1 MLPWRTIWQCNCPWI
16 DNAIYEN
23 EQIQEEIDA
32 LYHIFTCEIES
43 QKVVKKLVKQLPG
56 YLKTYA
62 KDNNS
67 KLAAE
72 VERLG
77 KSFVLNEAFSHS

>member
-1 MLPWRTIWQCNCPWI
+1 MCPALEL

-32 LYHIFTCEIES
+32 LYHIFTREIES

-56 YLKTYA
+56 YLKHA
-62 KDNNS
+62 KITIATLQQKWN
-67 KLAAE
+67 
-72 VERLG
+72 
-77 KSFVLNEAFSHS
+77 VLVKHSS